1 MYSLPGQPCFAS
13 AKFPDRNDALVV
25 LLGRCSVIRS
35 SVLALEAD
43 GLVDEQVASDR
54 VAGSEDGEAN
64 DNTWTYVSL
73 CNSAAMTNAHDEPR
87 GINSAGILRSRRRRC
102 ETV

>member
-1 MYSLPGQPCFAS
+1 MYSPPGQSCFAS
-13 AKFPDRNDALVV
+13 ANFPVRNDALVV
-25 LLGRCSVIRS
+25 LFGSGSVIRS

-43 GLVDEQVASDR
+43 GLVDEQVTSDR
-54 VAGSEDGEAN
+54 VAGSEDREAN
-64 DNTWTYVSL
+64 NNTWTYVSL
-73 CNSAAMTNAHDEPR
+73 CNAATTTEVHDEPR

>member
-1 MYSLPGQPCFAS
+1 M
-13 AKFPDRNDALVV
+13 V
-25 LLGRCSVIRS
+25 LLGSLIRG

-43 GLVDEQVASDR
+43 GLVDEQVAGDR
-54 VAGSEDGEAN
+54 VAGGEDSEAN

-73 CNSAAMTNAHDEPR
+73 CDAAATTNNHDEPR

>member
-1 MYSLPGQPCFAS
+1 MYSLPGQPCFAP
-13 AKFPDRNDALVV
+13 ADFPDRKDALVV
-25 LLGRCSVIRS
+25 LLGSGIRG

-73 CNSAAMTNAHDEPR
+73 CNAASTTNDHDEPR

>member
-1 MYSLPGQPCFAS
+1 MYSLPGRPCFAP
-13 AKFPDRNDALVV
+13 ANYPDRNDALVV
-25 LLGRCSVIRS
+25 LLGSGVRS

-73 CNSAAMTNAHDEPR
+73 CNAASTTNDHDEPR